1 MPRTLAVARLWFEGN
16 AFSPTP
22 TGLAQFKAREWDRGE
37 SALNAARGTATE
49 LAAVADFADA
59 NPEWSIEVLRCAAAM
74 PGGPIDDALFA
85 DFLDELATDLSR
97 RDWDAVYLS
106 LHGAAITG
114 SGGSPELRII
124 DVARQAAGGVPLV
137 ASFDLH
143 ANLAPAIASR
153 LDFASGYRTYPHID
167 MRATAARVLQQLKRM
182 VDGGARPQ
190 GVIVNTGLPLGS
202 FIMWTDAD
210 PMRSL
215 LAQARALEAPPLID
229 VTLFGGFPYADSP
242 DCGASVM
249 AWADADRGLALKA
262 VQELV
267 AELRKRVGEFD
278 VQLPDAA
285 TGLRQALAAPAG
297 LACVL
302 DPADNPYSGGAA
314 DTPALLRALL
324 ELAPRVPTAFAFF
337 CDPEAVETAWRAGS
351 GARVRLALG
360 GKRSVS
366 FGAPV
371 EIDAEVRRL
380 TDGNYTNIGPME
392 RGMRVALGRTAVL
405 ASGQVEII
413 VTEQVAPPNDPAFY
427 ALHGIDLDRT
437 RLLCVKSKNHFRA
450 AFQERSA
457 CIIQVDCP
465 GPAAANLKLLPFR
478 NLRI

>member
-22 TGLAQFKAREWDRGE
+22 TGLAQFKAREWDKGD
-37 SALNAARGTATE
+37 SALLAARGTATE

-59 NPEWSIEVLRCAAAM
+59 NRDWSVEVLRCAAAM
-74 PGGPIDDALFA
+74 PGGPIDDGLFA
-85 DFLDELATDLSR
+85 GFLDELAGDLAR
-97 RDWDAVYLS
+97 HQWDAVYLS
-106 LHGAAITG
+106 LHGAAITR

-124 DVARQAAGGVPLV
+124 ETVRKAVAGVPVV

-143 ANLAPAIASR
+143 ANLNPEIATR
-153 LDFASGYRTYPHID
+153 LDFATGYRTYPHVD
-167 MRATAARVLQQLKRM
+167 MRETAARALHQLKRM
-182 VDGGARPQ
+182 VDTGRRPR

-202 FIMWTDAD
+202 FNMWTQAD

-215 LAQARALEAPPLID
+215 LAQARALETPPVID
-229 VTLFGGFPYADSP
+229 ITLFGGFPYADSP

-249 AWADADRGLALKA
+249 AWSDRERGAATTAAKALYA
-262 VQELV
+262 SLQER
-267 AELRKRVGEFD
+267 AKEFE
-278 VQLPDAA
+278 VNLPDAA
-285 TGLRQALAAPAG
+285 AGIRQALAAPAG

-314 DTPALLRALL
+314 DTPGLLRALL
-324 ELAPRVPTAFAFF
+324 DLAPGVPAAFAFF
-337 CDPEAVETAWRAGS
+337 CDPDSVDIACRAGTGS
-351 GARVRLALG
+351 PVKLALG
-360 GKRSVS
+360 GKKSPR

-371 EIDAEVRRL
+371 WIEATVRRL
-380 TDGNYTNIGPME
+380 TDGNYTNTGPME

-405 ASGQVEII
+405 ACGQVEII

-457 CIIQVDCP
+457 AIIQVDCP

-478 NLRI
+478 NLKI